1 MRDNIDTHIALP
13 WALLAVVLGVFLAV
27 ALSGCGSLNAGVGA
41 AINHL
46 DSDAAGALQNQKA
59 IDDRALKAWQT
70 AAGGIT
76 LGALG
81 RNDTG
86 NPDVVR
92 AALMAAGV
100 NNLGVVAITNGQV
113 VVSTGMTAPYSP
125 PPAPAPTP
133 AQVAAAPASSAAA
146 AAPLSVAPSLMTS
159 PAILTPSVLNAAPLG
174 SILTIPAA
182 KASQ

>member
-1 MRDNIDTHIALP
+1 MKPETIIAAP
-13 WALLAVVLGVFLAV
+13 FAILAAVIGLVLTVII
-27 ALSGCGSLNAGVGA
+27 SGCGSLNAGVGA

-133 AQVAAAPASSAAA
+133 APVAAAPASSAAA

-182 KASQ
+182 KASP

>member
-1 MRDNIDTHIALP
+1 MKPETIIAAP
-13 WALLAVVLGVFLAV
+13 FAILAAVIGLVLTVII
-27 ALSGCGSLNAGVGA
+27 SGCGSLNAGVGA
-41 AINHL
+41 AINHM
-46 DSDAAGALQNQKA
+46 DADAAGALQNQKA

-125 PPAPAPTP
+125 PPAPAQALVAATP
-133 AQVAAAPASSAAA
+133 AAVASILPAAPLTVAPAAAPA
-146 AAPLSVAPSLMTS
+146 L
-159 PAILTPSVLNAAPLG
+159 LTPSILNAAPIG

-182 KASQ
+182 QASP